1 MGADVQM
8 HDELMIRSGS
18 FAEPDFIGRIPPVNT
33 KEGGRLEASIEEKY
47 ATVDVFAR
55 WLFVR
60 KRKEWLRLVFDALGV
75 DESYL
80 ILGGEEPDA
89 QFG

>member
-18 FAEPDFIGRIPPVNT
+18 FAEPDFIGRIPPVNA
-33 KEGGRLEASIEEKY
+33 KEGGRLQAGIEEEY
-47 ATVDVFAR
+47 AAVDIFSGR
-55 WLFVR
+55 LFIGE
-60 KRKEWLRLVFDALGV
+60 RKEWLRLVFVALGI
-75 DESYL
+75 DESDL
-80 ILGGEEPDA
+80 VLEGEEPDA